1 MKKIPLILIIF
12 LLFTW
17 FTGLSQNRSITFIEK
32 PFSELLS
39 LAKDQHKLI
48 FLDAYT
54 TWCGPCKWM
63 AANIFTNDTVADY
76 YNKTFICAH
85 FDMEKGEGTAVA
97 KAFQVRAYPTLLFI
111 DSSGAMVHMRVGV
124 AQKIQDYLDM
134 GNVALTPGEGFN
146 SCLKKFQEGNR
157 DPKFMIKFLE
167 RLQGAYLPLSEPLK
181 LYFTSQKESDLL
193 NRANWDIIYQYT
205 TDMDSKEFGFLLRHQ
220 KEYSKLYTKDSVNSK
235 IYSVYLQAI
244 SASGRSRTFSE
255 ATFNELKQKIR
266 NSGYEKAE
274 MVIFDGEQN
283 LHLMKGEMEKFI
295 NNAYTGIDLY
305 YSGDPVKL
313 NEMARAFFQ
322 MTSDKKNLEKAAV
335 WAKKSIALKSTS
347 QNNDT
352 YANLMF
358 KLGNK
363 DEAIKFEKRA
373 IELAPKENI
382 PTKDYELS
390 LKKFR
395 E

>member
-1 MKKIPLILIIF
+1 MKKILPILTMI
-12 LLFTW
+12 LLFSW
-17 FTGLSQNRSITFIEK
+17 STGLSQNRSIIFIEK

-39 LAKDQHKLI
+39 MAKNQHKLI

-97 KAFQVRAYPTLLFI
+97 KAFQVRAYPSLLFI

-146 SCLKKFQEGNR
+146 ACLKKFQEGNR

-167 RLQGAYLPLSEPLK
+167 RLQGAYLPVTEPLN
-181 LYFTSQKESDLL
+181 LYFASQKESDLL
-193 NRANWDIIYQYT
+193 NRANWDIIYEYT
-205 TDMDSKEFGFLLRHQ
+205 TDMDSKEFGFLLSHQ
-220 KEYSKLYTKDSVNSK
+220 KEYSKLYAKDSVNSK
-235 IYSVYLQAI
+235 IYNVYLKAI

-266 NSGYEKAE
+266 NSGYEKAG

-283 LHLMKGEMEKFI
+283 IHLMKGEMEKFI

-305 YSGDPVKL
+305 YSGDYVKL
-313 NEMARAFFQ
+313 NEIARAFFQ
-322 MTSDKKNLEKAAV
+322 TTSDKKNLEKAAM

-358 KLGNK
+358 KLGK
-363 DEAIKFEKRA
+363 KEEAIKFEKRA
-373 IELAPKENI
+373 IEIANKENI

>member
-1 MKKIPLILIIF
+1 MKKILPILTII
-12 LLFTW
+12 LLFSW
-17 FTGLSQNRSITFIEK
+17 STGLSQNRSITFIEK

-39 LAKDQHKLI
+39 MAKDQHKLI

-97 KAFQVRAYPTLLFI
+97 KAFQVRAYPSLLFI

-134 GNVALTPGEGFN
+134 GKVALTPGEGFN
-146 SCLKKFQEGNR
+146 ACLKKFQEGNR

-167 RLQGAYLPLSEPLK
+167 RLQGAYLPVTEPLN
-181 LYFTSQKESDLL
+181 LYFASQKESDLL
-193 NRANWDIIYQYT
+193 NRANWDIIYEYI
-205 TDMDSKEFGFLLRHQ
+205 TDMDSKEFGFLLSHQ

-235 IYSVYLQAI
+235 IYNVYLKAI

-283 LHLMKGEMEKFI
+283 LHLMKGEMDKFI

-305 YSGDPVKL
+305 YSGDYVKL
-313 NEMARAFFQ
+313 NEIARAFFQ
-322 MTSDKKNLEKAAV
+322 TTADKKYLEKAAM

-358 KLGNK
+358 KLGK
-363 DEAIKFEKRA
+363 KEEAIKFEKRA
-373 IELAPKENI
+373 IELANKENI